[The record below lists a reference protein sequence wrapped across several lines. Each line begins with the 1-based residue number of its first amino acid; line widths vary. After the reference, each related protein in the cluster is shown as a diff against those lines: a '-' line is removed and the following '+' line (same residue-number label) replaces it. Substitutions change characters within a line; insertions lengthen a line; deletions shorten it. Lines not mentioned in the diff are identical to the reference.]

1 MPGSEV
7 VGIIRA
13 VIEWAAL
20 GIEILGA
27 SVIVAGV
34 LRVAITRGAV
44 RYLSRL
50 DKPGAYESYKHEM
63 GRSLLL
69 GLEFLVAGDV
79 VRTVALEPTLNNVAV
94 LGLLVLI
101 RTFLGWSLAVE
112 IEGRWPW
119 QARGEREAAVET
131 SEKMTGA
138 HGTVE
143 VLDPRKGLP

>member
-1 MPGSEV
+1 MSSGEV
-7 VGIIRA
+7 VEIIRTF
-13 VIEWAAL
+13 IEWAAL

-27 SVIVAGV
+27 LVIVAGV
-34 LRVAITRGAV
+34 MRVAITRGTV
-44 RYLSRL
+44 RYLFRL
-50 DKPGAYESYKHEM
+50 DEPGAYDSYKHQM

-94 LGLLVLI
+94 LGLLVLV

-119 QARGEREAAVET
+119 QTRTEKDTPVRT
-131 SEKMTGA
+131 SEEITRSGE
-138 HGTVE
+138 TT
-143 VLDPRKGLP
+143 RKPDAREGLQ

>member
-7 VGIIRA
+7 VSGVRT
-13 VIEWAAL
+13 VIEWSAL
-20 GIEILGA
+20 TIEILGA
-27 SVIVAGV
+27 SVIVVGV
-34 LRVAITRGAV
+34 LKVVITRGTV
-44 RYLSRL
+44 RYLFRL
-50 DKPGAYESYKHEM
+50 DRPGAYESYKHQM

-101 RTFLGWSLAVE
+101 RTFLGWSLIVE

-119 QARGEREAAVET
+119 QARPEKHDARE
-131 SEKMTGA
+131 
-138 HGTVE
+138 GT
-143 VLDPRKGLP
+143 P